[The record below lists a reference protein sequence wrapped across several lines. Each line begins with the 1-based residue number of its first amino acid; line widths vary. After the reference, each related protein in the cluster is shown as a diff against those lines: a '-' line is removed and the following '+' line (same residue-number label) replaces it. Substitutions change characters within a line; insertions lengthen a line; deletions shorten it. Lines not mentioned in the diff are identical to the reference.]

1 VARAVVPRL
10 GRRLAGLRRGGG
22 RPGNPGALGSE
33 EWPAPSCL
41 VWAGVS
47 QAFAGGIGGLGPLAR
62 SAIAAGLL
70 LGIGLALLEKL
81 APKPLQHLVPSPSGL
96 GIAMVIPGS
105 NAVAMFL
112 GALIARGWRKWQ
124 QASAD
129 RYVTPIAS
137 GLIAGESL
145 MGVVIALLVAFK
157 VIQR

>member
-1 VARAVVPRL
+1 VR
-10 GRRLAGLRRGGG
+10 
-22 RPGNPGALGSE
+22 
-33 EWPAPSCL
+33 
-41 VWAGVS
+41 
-47 QAFAGGIGGLGPLAR
+47 
-62 SAIAAGLL
+62 
-70 LGIGLALLEKL
+70 
-81 APKPLQHLVPSPSGL
+81 HLVPSPSGL

-112 GALIARGWRKWQ
+112 GAFLAWAWRRFR

-145 MGVVIALLVAFK
+145 MGVVVALLVAFK